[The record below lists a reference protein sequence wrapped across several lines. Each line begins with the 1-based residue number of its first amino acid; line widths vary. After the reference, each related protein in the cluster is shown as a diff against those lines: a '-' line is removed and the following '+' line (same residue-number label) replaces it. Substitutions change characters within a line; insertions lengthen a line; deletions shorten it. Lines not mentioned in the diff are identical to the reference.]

1 MKQIGV
7 RLQVNPDIIKKLGS
21 ENNILWSAAH
31 NDGSDNRFDENDVLE
46 SASYGVFSGI
56 LAAAFQGIKKAFGN
70 RGKTKDDL
78 AAEKEA
84 ANINKAFASF
94 NLMLR
99 DYLQAAQEGGIEED
113 DLGDLIDM
121 LKEVEGYAQAGK
133 LKIPG
138 TKELTEIR
146 KSIAA
151 YTAALM
157 KAQEKSPDERTGIP
171 AAEEFRLI
179 REQLTRQKDWLK

>member
-1 MKQIGV
+1 MEDKNDMMLYQ
-7 RLQVNPDIIKKLGS
+7 LEQ
-21 ENNILWSAAH
+21 ENA
-31 NDGSDNRFDENDVLE
+31 RM
-46 SASYGVFSGI
+46 
-56 LAAAFQGIKKAFGN
+56 KKALKEISAHQTEI
-70 RGKTKDDL
+70 RKLLDEVQDL
-78 AAEKEA
+78 LAEKEA
-84 ANINKAFASF
+84 VKINKSCDGFD
-94 NLMLR
+94 LMLR